1 MTNTKKNK
9 TTEEKEADRIL
20 DRIEHESETIGSSS
34 LARSAQK
41 TRNHFLGKDADPDD
55 PIEKWGTRIGR
66 GLSVIIVV
74 ALITYLYN
82 TFFAGRQ

>member
-1 MTNTKKNK
+1 MNNDQEQKSA
-9 TTEEKEADRIL
+9 EEKEAKRIISRVEL
-20 DRIEHESETIGSSS
+20 ESETVGSSS

-41 TRNHFLGKDADPDD
+41 TRDHFSGKDADPDD

-74 ALITYLYN
+74 ALVSYLYN
-82 TFFAGRQ
+82 TFFAGK